1 LVMATRSGDVDP
13 GALLFAL
20 DHGLAVD
27 EASDD
32 LEHRSGLLGISGGAS
47 ADMRH
52 LLAARAA
59 GDEPATLAIAVYLHR
74 LRAKIAAMAAAT
86 AGTDAL
92 VFTGGVGEGSRAIRA
107 ETCVD
112 LAWLGVTLDG
122 EANDAVGDTDAD
134 ISAPGAPVRTLVVHA
149 REDLQIARECRQLFE
164 RTQPVA

>member
-1 LVMATRSGDVDP
+1 
-13 GALLFAL
+13 
-20 DHGLAVD
+20 
-27 EASDD
+27 
-32 LEHRSGLLGISGGAS
+32 
-47 ADMRH
+47 
-52 LLAARAA
+52 
-59 GDEPATLAIAVYLHR
+59 
-74 LRAKIAAMAAAT
+74 MAAAT